1 MVLFFRR
8 RRRLFGVVVAVDSG
22 VVATSGEDLGLS
34 NPLLP
39 RICKTTSSLFIEG
52 CALFG

>member
-8 RRRLFGVVVAVDSG
+8 RRRLFGVVVVADSSM
-22 VVATSGEDLGLS
+22 VAASDETLGLS

-39 RICKTTSSLFIEG
+39 RICRTTSPLSVEG
-52 CALFG
+52 CVLFG

>member
-8 RRRLFGVVVAVDSG
+8 RRRLFGVVATVDSG
-22 VVATSGEDLGLS
+22 VVATSGEELGLS
-34 NPLLP
+34 NSLFP
-39 RICKTTSSLFIEG
+39 RICKTISPLSVEG

>member
-8 RRRLFGVVVAVDSG
+8 WRRLFGVVVTVDSG
-22 VVATSGEDLGLS
+22 VVATSGEELGLS
-34 NPLLP
+34 NSLLP
-39 RICKTTSSLFIEG
+39 RICRTTSPLFIEG